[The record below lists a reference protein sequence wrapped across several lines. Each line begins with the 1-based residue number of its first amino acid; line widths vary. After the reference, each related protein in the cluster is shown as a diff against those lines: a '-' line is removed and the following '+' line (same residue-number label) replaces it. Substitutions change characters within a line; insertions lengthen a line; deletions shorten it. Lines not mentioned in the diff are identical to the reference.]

1 MQTEGATSGAT
12 VATAADVLGI
22 TPESVRRRL
31 RSGTL
36 DGWQVDGPKGPEWRV
51 VLPRAG
57 APLPDIVEAPTADA
71 HAIVEALRAHV
82 ADLQGEVARLRA
94 DLDGARADAQAARA
108 EVAAR
113 SADVGRLVEALAALT
128 TPALPQPAP
137 RPWWRIW

>member
-1 MQTEGATSGAT
+1 M
-12 VATAADVLGI
+12 
-22 TPESVRRRL
+22 
-31 RSGTL
+31 
-36 DGWQVDGPKGPEWRV
+36 V
-51 VLPRAG
+51 V
-57 APLPDIVEAPTADA
+57 APTADA

-94 DLDGARADAQAARA
+94 DLDAARS

>member
-36 DGWQVDGPKGPEWRV
+36 DGWQVDGPKGPEWRIA
-51 VLPRAG
+51 LPRAG
-57 APLPDIVEAPTADA
+57 APLPDMVVAPTADA

-94 DLDGARADAQAARA
+94 DLDAARS